1 MAAVLTRGDRRAAPR
16 GAAAGL
22 GVQPL
27 AVVRPGVD
35 VAVVV
40 LSHTGALVESAAPLR
55 PGARTELAL
64 EALSGDRQLVPVRV
78 LRCWVVHL
86 DPLRFQ
92 CALHF
97 DGAPTG

>member
-1 MAAVLTRGDRRAAPR
+1 MAPVLTRGDRRRAPR
-16 GAAAGL
+16 GPAAGL
-22 GVQPL
+22 GVQAL

-40 LSHTGALVESAAPLR
+40 LSHTGALVESGAPLR
-55 PGARTELAL
+55 PGARTELTL
-64 EALSGDRQLVPVRV
+64 EAFAGERQQIPVRV

-86 DPLRFQ
+86 APLRFQ

-97 DGAPTG
+97 DAAPTG

>member
-1 MAAVLTRGDRRAAPR
+1 VAAVLTSGDRRLAPR
-16 GAAAGL
+16 GPAAGL
-22 GVQPL
+22 GLQTL

-40 LSHTGALVESAAPLR
+40 LSHTGALVESGAPLR
-55 PGARTELAL
+55 PGARTELTL
-64 EALSGDRQLVPVRV
+64 EALSGDRQLVPVQV

-86 DPLRFQ
+86 DPLRFR

-97 DGAPTG
+97 GGALAG

>member
-1 MAAVLTRGDRRAAPR
+1 MT
-16 GAAAGL
+16 AAGL
-22 GVQPL
+22 GLQAL

-64 EALSGDRQLVPVRV
+64 EAIGGDRRLVGVYV
-78 LRCWVVHL
+78 LRCWVARL
-86 DPLRFQ
+86 DPLRFH